1 MRRVLAMIVA
11 GLASV
16 LLSSVLV
23 SAEGIVGHVAR
34 IEQKKQCLWLEWDND
49 TEKTVCW
56 TEKTAFS
63 VLETGKAAKATDV
76 RKGSYLRLQ
85 GDEKNGTYWATEV
98 VIWQEASK
106 PAGQ

>member
-1 MRRVLAMIVA
+1 MRRLLAVLIA
-11 GLASV
+11 GLASAV
-16 LLSSVLV
+16 VAPQLTA
-23 SAEGIVGHVAR
+23 AEGIVGHVVR
-34 IEQKKQCLWLEWDND
+34 IEQKKQCLFLEWDND